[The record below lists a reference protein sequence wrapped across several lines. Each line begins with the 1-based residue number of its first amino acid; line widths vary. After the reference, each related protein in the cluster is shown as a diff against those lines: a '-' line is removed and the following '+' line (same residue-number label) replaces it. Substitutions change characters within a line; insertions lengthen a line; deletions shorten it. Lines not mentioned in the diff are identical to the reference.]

1 MPMKGEP
8 SQIIDIGAEQG
19 RRQGRL
25 DWRDKDGEVGKP
37 NVLEPQRMSMKG
49 ELNAC
54 PTDKEAEE
62 MSAPGGAR
70 ATFTSSSCHRREQL
84 SSTRAAVID
93 ESVIDESDDEGAA
106 QEAKPAAKSP
116 KAPSAATA
124 TKSKKSKATATNI
137 LPPAPVTSLAP
148 TTMITPTDH
157 DEDEGAALPPP
168 QPKKHKEKS
177 ARERK
182 ADKEYQLKGQKQTIK
197 LNESVYETTYHNHLV
212 TIAKTHAGAKNA
224 TSILMHNV
232 FKDVMQ
238 LRPGVGVPS
247 TGGTHQRRRSSRS

>member
-1 MPMKGEP
+1 MPNGQR
-8 SQIIDIGAEQG
+8 SQRNVSPRWSKSNFVSSTEDE
-19 RRQGRL
+19 
-25 DWRDKDGEVGKP
+25 DEVVPPK
-37 NVLEPQRMSMKG
+37 SKKKSH
-49 ELNAC
+49 C
-54 PTDKEAEE
+54 D
-62 MSAPGGAR
+62 
-70 ATFTSSSCHRREQL
+70 TSSSCHRQEQL

-93 ESVIDESDDEGAA
+93 ESVIDESDNEGAA

-157 DEDEGAALPPP
+157 DEDEGVALPPP
-168 QPKKHKEKS
+168 RLKKHKKNQLGS
-177 ARERK
+177 
-182 ADKEYQLKGQKQTIK
+182 YQLTGQKQTIK

-232 FKDVMQ
+232 FKDVM
-238 LRPGVGVPS
+238 
-247 TGGTHQRRRSSRS
+247 